1 MAQTSPEPPG
11 RQPSQDDSIQFTCNL
26 CGKGNRR
33 PAREL
38 TRETA
43 TCESCGSTVRERG
56 LLRAL
61 SLELFAVSLAVPDF
75 PRVKS
80 LRGIGMSDNFHY
92 ASLLADK
99 FDYRNTFHDRE
110 PRFDIMRPPEQ
121 EFGKYDFVISS
132 EVFEHVPPP
141 VEAAFANVH
150 RLLKP
155 NGVLVFTVPYS
166 TEDRS
171 LEHFP
176 DLNEFT
182 VTRVGACSVLV
193 NRTREGSLQVFD
205 NLVFHCDPSA
215 PPGSAAPLEM
225 REFSESGL
233 KSILTKVGFA
243 GMRVHGESFERYGIL
258 WPEPWSL
265 PIAARMGEYA
275 MSGNGVRE
283 IMEQWTKLQ
292 GDLDRLKAVVDA
304 TQRAAWMRL
313 GRALRL
319 ISR

>member
-1 MAQTSPEPPG
+1 MAQTSHESAG
-11 RQPSQDDSIQFTCNL
+11 RQPSGDDSIQFTCNL

-33 PAREL
+33 PAQEL

-43 TCESCGSTVRERG
+43 TCGSCGSTVRERG

-61 SLELFAVSLAVPDF
+61 SLELFAASLAVPDF
-75 PRVKS
+75 PCMKS
-80 LRGIGMSDNFHY
+80 LRGIGTSDNIHY
-92 ASLLADK
+92 ASLLSEK
-99 FDYRNTFHDRE
+99 FDYRNTFHDR
-110 PRFDIMRPPEQ
+110 PPCFDIMSPNED
-121 EFGKYDFVISS
+121 EFGKYDFVLSS

-141 VEAAFANVH
+141 VETAFTNVY

-155 NGVLVFTVPYS
+155 SGVLVFTVPYS
-166 TEDRS
+166 KEDRS

-176 DLNEFT
+176 DLNEYA
-182 VTRVGACSVLV
+182 VTQVGAHSVLV

-205 NLVFHCDPSA
+205 NLVFHRDPSA
-215 PPGSAAPLEM
+215 PPGAGVPLEM
-225 REFSESGL
+225 REFSEGDL
-233 KSILTKVGFA
+233 KSILAKVGFT
-243 GMRVHGESFERYGIL
+243 GMRVHGDSFERFGIL

-265 PIAARMGEYA
+265 PIAARKGEYA
-275 MSGNGVRE
+275 MSREAARE
-283 IMEQWTKLQ
+283 IMERWTKLRE
-292 GDLDRLKAVVDA
+292 DLGRLKSVVDA